1 MSIHIGAKP
10 GEIAE
15 TVLLPG
21 DPLRAK
27 FVAEN
32 LLEDAR
38 CYNQVRGMYGY
49 TGTYKGLP
57 ISIQG
62 TGMGI
67 PSISI
72 YIHELIQEYGV
83 KNLIRVG
90 TCGCIQKSLDLG
102 QVLLAIGACTDSMT
116 NDMTFNGLHYA
127 PTANYHLLSTAY
139 QAAESLGINCVV
151 GNIFS
156 TDLFYLDDPNRY
168 QALIDHGVLAVDM
181 ETSALYTLAA
191 RSQVNALSILTVSDN
206 IITGSRSTAQDR
218 QEKFM
223 NMMKVALNAALGI
236 TIDA

>member
-1 MSIHIGAKP
+1 
-10 GEIAE
+10 
-15 TVLLPG
+15 
-21 DPLRAK
+21 
-27 FVAEN
+27 
-32 LLEDAR
+32 
-38 CYNQVRGMYGY
+38 
-49 TGTYKGLP
+49 
-57 ISIQG
+57 
-62 TGMGI
+62 
-67 PSISI
+67 
-72 YIHELIQEYGV
+72 
-83 KNLIRVG
+83 
-90 TCGCIQKSLDLG
+90 
-102 QVLLAIGACTDSMT
+102 MT

-223 NMMKVALNAALGI
+223 NMMKVALGATQGM
-236 TIDA
+236 TIDS